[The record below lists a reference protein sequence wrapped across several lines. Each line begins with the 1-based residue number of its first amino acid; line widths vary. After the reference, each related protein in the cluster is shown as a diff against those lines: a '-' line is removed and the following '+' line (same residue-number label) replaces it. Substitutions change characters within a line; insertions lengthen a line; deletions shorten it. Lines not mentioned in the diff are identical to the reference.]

1 MTGKLSVL
9 VIDDEPQIQRL
20 LKIGLAAEKF
30 KVTEARTAESAL
42 SQFATENFDVVIL
55 DLGLPDRSGF
65 SLLEEIRKH
74 STVPVIVL
82 SVRNDEGGKVKALE
96 LGADDYITK
105 PFGLPELV
113 ARIRVAL
120 RHRYQA
126 KGAQPALTVGDVRI
140 DLLNRRVMRGK
151 EDVQLSRTEYEIL
164 RLLAENSGKILTHD
178 FILRQVRG
186 EENAG
191 DAQYLRVYI
200 RALRRKLGDGL
211 GQKKIIRTEMG
222 IGYRLIANERTD
234 LA

>member
-1 MTGKLSVL
+1 MAGKLSLL

-42 SQFATENFDVVIL
+42 SQIADANFDVVIL

-65 SLLEEIRKH
+65 SVLEEIRKH
-74 STVPVIVL
+74 SKAPIIVL
-82 SVRNDEGGKVKALE
+82 SVRNDEGGKVKALD

-105 PFGLPELV
+105 PFGIPELA

-126 KGAQPALTVGDVRI
+126 KGAQPVVSVGDVRI

-164 RLLAENSGKILTHD
+164 RLLAEHAGKILTHD

-186 EENAG
+186 DENAG

-200 RALRRKLGDGL
+200 RALRQKLGDSL
-211 GQKKIIRTEMG
+211 GQKKVIRTEMG
-222 IGYRLIANERTD
+222 IGYRLIADERTEVT
-234 LA
+234 

>member
-74 STVPVIVL
+74 STVPVLVL

>member
-96 LGADDYITK
+96 LGADDYVTK